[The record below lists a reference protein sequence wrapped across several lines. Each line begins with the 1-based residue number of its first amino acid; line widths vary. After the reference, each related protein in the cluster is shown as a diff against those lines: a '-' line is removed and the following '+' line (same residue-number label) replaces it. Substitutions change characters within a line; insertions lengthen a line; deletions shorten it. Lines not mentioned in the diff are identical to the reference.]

1 MKKLT
6 ILALALIS
14 ITAHAAKFE
23 APFIDTATGAVIE
36 DSEAKAKGDA
46 FKVEIEDIA
55 LGEYRVCLN
64 TGTTFLELATVSTD
78 DDGELKAEGILPA
91 GSYPIAFSIHTDSC
105 LMPALYV
112 SAYNTEAEDD
122 NDNEDL
128 EEDDD
133 CDD

>member
-14 ITAHAAKFE
+14 VTANAAKFE
-23 APFIDTATGAVIE
+23 APFIDTANSTVIE
-36 DSEAKAKGDA
+36 DSEAAAKGDE
-46 FKVEIEDIA
+46 FKVEIHDIA

-64 TGTTFLELATVSTD
+64 TGSTHLELATATTD
-78 DDGELKAEGILPA
+78 DDGELKAEGLLPT
-91 GSYPIAFSIHTDSC
+91 GSYPIAFSIHSNSC

-122 NDNEDL
+122 E
-128 EEDDD
+128 EMEDDN
-133 CDD
+133 DD